1 MPRWK
6 IKTSS
11 DAQFH
16 FRLFPRRLK
25 DISMALHPSN
35 LPHTLSSLSL
45 QPPPHFP
52 FLPMPFLPF
61 EVSLRIIKEMLILYL
76 LGNWDPERKRDFH
89 KTIQQVD
96 SICSTL
102 VLSPLCPTTS
112 QLGWNTCLLSFPGGA
127 EVKRNLPTNAGKA
140 RDTGSVPG
148 SGRSPGEGNG
158 NSLWYSCLENCM
170 DRGAEW
176 VTVYGVSKSTSMSR
190 TWLSTHTHP

>member
-16 FRLFPRRLK
+16 FRLFRRRWK

-35 LPHTLSSLSL
+35 LPHTLSSLPL

-52 FLPMPFLPF
+52 FLPKPFLPF
-61 EVSLRIIKEMLILYL
+61 EVSLRIIKEMLVLYL

-89 KTIQQVD
+89 RTIQQVD

-102 VLSPLCPTTS
+102 VLSPLCLTTS
-112 QLGWNTCLLSFPGGA
+112 QLGRNICLLSFPGGA
-127 EVKRNLPTNAGKA
+127 EVKKNLRTNAGKA

-158 NSLWYSCLENCM
+158 NSLWYSCLENCV

-176 VTVYGVSKSTSMSR
+176 LTVYGVS
-190 TWLSTHTHP
+190 